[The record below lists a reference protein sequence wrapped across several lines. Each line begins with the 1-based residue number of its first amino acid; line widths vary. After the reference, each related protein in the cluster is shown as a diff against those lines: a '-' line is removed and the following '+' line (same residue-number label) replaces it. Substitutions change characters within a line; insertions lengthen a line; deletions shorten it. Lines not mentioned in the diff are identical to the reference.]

1 MNIPAISPVPQI
13 APTDPVSIGSAAGAP
28 GAFQSV
34 LEGMVGRVEQS
45 QAQAQHMVESFVGG
59 GPQELHSV
67 ALATQRAE
75 LEFDLFL
82 QVRNKVISAYQE
94 IMRMQV

>member
-1 MNIPAISPVPQI
+1 MNIPSISPVPQI
-13 APTDPVSIGSAAGAP
+13 TPADPGRIGSAAGAP

-45 QAQAQHMVESFVGG
+45 HAQAQHMVESFVGG
-59 GPQELHSV
+59 GPQELHAV